1 MTPTGNTGGGRSKAA
16 SSAGVGLG
24 AVSPEHYLRLI
35 IHRKWLVLGTFV
47 LVSAATF
54 IVSSRLPNVYTSS
67 TLILVDPQ
75 KVPESY
81 VKATVTGDLR
91 NRLGTLQQQIL
102 SATRL
107 QKIIDTLNLYPAE
120 RKTMARE
127 DVIAMMQKDVS
138 VSIVSDYGGS
148 QDLQAFRI
156 GYSGRDARQVAQVA
170 NDLATL
176 FMDENLK
183 AREQQSTGTTEF
195 LQNQLQETKKVLEAQ
210 EAKLKDFKLKHIG
223 EMPEQQSAN
232 LQILGQLQSQLQ
244 LEGEALAR
252 AEQQRNTIQVLM
264 PQASSRGG
272 SR

>member
-1 MTPTGNTGGGRSKAA
+1 
-16 SSAGVGLG
+16 
-24 AVSPEHYLRLI
+24 
-35 IHRKWLVLGTFV
+35 
-47 LVSAATF
+47 
-54 IVSSRLPNVYTSS
+54 
-67 TLILVDPQ
+67 
-75 KVPESY
+75 
-81 VKATVTGDLR
+81 
-91 NRLGTLQQQIL
+91 
-102 SATRL
+102 
-107 QKIIDTLNLYPAE
+107 
-120 RKTMARE
+120 MARE

-183 AREQQSTGTTEF
+183 AREQQATGTTEF

-210 EAKLKDFKLKHIG
+210 EAKLKDFKLKHLG

-252 AEQQRNTIQVLM
+252 AEQQKSTIQVLM
-264 PQASSRGG
+264 PQSAPVVDLDERESQSSAGCGSGEGGRRRNRLWSASGRGWRHCSSVMGTSIRRYG
-272 SR
+272 S